1 MKITTVF
8 ILVLTFSVLLG
19 VSVGILLQGALTV
32 PVDESVVLT
41 KHISNFI
48 KGVHDHKFVLL
59 NSGEGSALNR
69 KYLADGTDV
78 RFALTIDELEKKYG
92 TGANLD
98 NDETRDLYH
107 HILEDTKKGQD
118 KWVSIPH
125 REASPA
131 GLDRDEHEAIMC
143 SIARGRIRQ
152 YARSRMQDQRGA
164 FMLNVRDAWT
174 HGISY
179 LPKAVYNDMKNAVS
193 SWLNGRGFGVGLMPT
208 NDDLLGL
215 PKTQGANSNNGDDL
229 NNINQKFSQTT
240 ATLAS
245 ASSCLSGD
253 EGSQCPGV
261 HFSRFVK
268 GRSNKD
274 LRDSCYRT
282 SPTFDK
288 LYGKKQRGT
297 GKKDDAPAVDA
308 AADGAGGE
316 M

>member
-1 MKITTVF
+1 MKLSTVF
-8 ILVLTFSVLLG
+8 TLVLLFSILLG
-19 VSVGILLQGALTV
+19 VSVGVLFQGALTV
-32 PVDESVVLT
+32 PVDESIVMT

-48 KGVHDHKFVLL
+48 KGIHDHKFVLL
-59 NSGEGSALNR
+59 NSGEGSSLNK
-69 KYLADGTDV
+69 KYVADGSDV
-78 RFALTIDELEKKYG
+78 RFALTIDELENKYG

-107 HILEDTKKGQD
+107 TILEDTKKGQD

-125 REASPA
+125 RDLSPA

-152 YARSRMQDQRGA
+152 YARSRMQDQTGA
-164 FMLNVRDAWT
+164 LMLNVRDAWT
-174 HGISY
+174 HGLSY
-179 LPKAVYNDMKNAVS
+179 LPRAVYNDMKNAVS

-208 NDDLLGL
+208 ENDLLGL
-215 PKTQGANSNNGDDL
+215 PKTQDDAKNDDSQ
-229 NNINQKFSQTT
+229 NNINQKFSQTS

-245 ASSCLSGD
+245 ASSCLSGE

-268 GRSNKD
+268 GRSNKE

-288 LYGKKQRGT
+288 LYGKKHRG
-297 GKKDDAPAVDA
+297 GEEKPK
-308 AADGAGGE
+308 ADTTTAEGGE